1 MNKFLSNVMNG
12 INYALFLLL
21 IVGGTVLGVQYLGD
35 IDLLPVAIIA
45 ASFSALVTCGVIA
58 LQISIKD
65 ELVTANEHLK
75 KLSKKE

>member
-1 MNKFLSNVMNG
+1 MNKFLANMMNG
-12 INYALFLLL
+12 INYALFLVL
-21 IVGGTVLGVQYLGD
+21 IVGGAVLGVPYLGD

-45 ASFSALVTCGVIA
+45 AFFSALVTCGVIA

-75 KLSKKE
+75 KLSEKK